1 MHGNTSPIFT
11 GFCNEL
17 HADRGDKLYIVPVF
31 IHSYM
36 NSFLS
41 YETVAS
47 ILGPSN
53 SGLAEA
59 DHQPKPLSSLDATMT
74 PSDEFFQVFTNCTI
88 PIEDRC
94 EASIGHT
101 AEDTEERLL
110 TGKVAVETP
119 MCTEGLLPRQ
129 QTEVEQDE
137 VRVVLSSCQ
146 LEKG

>member
-1 MHGNTSPIFT
+1 
-11 GFCNEL
+11 
-17 HADRGDKLYIVPVF
+17 
-31 IHSYM
+31 M

-53 SGLAEA
+53 SALAEV

-74 PSDEFFQVFTNCTI
+74 PSDEFFQVFTSCTT
-88 PIEDRC
+88 PIEGRF
-94 EASIGHT
+94 EASLGHT
-101 AEDTEERLL
+101 TEHTEERLL
-110 TGKVAVETP
+110 TGKVAVHTP
-119 MCTEGLLPRQ
+119 VCTEGLLPRQ